1 MISDSH
7 TGVDRG
13 TDRWRRSEGMLKNG
27 TALKL
32 WQLLY
37 PNALTMHISASALI
51 KVLGQIFSKK
61 NDLLHLSLWQIII
74 MFCIFNTVNPQI
86 PSGQ

>member
-13 TDRWRRSEGMLKNG
+13 TDRWRRSEGMLKSG

-32 WQLLY
+32 WHLLY
-37 PNALTMHISASALI
+37 PNALTMHISALI
-51 KVLGQIFSKK
+51 KVLG
-61 NDLLHLSLWQIII
+61 L
-74 MFCIFNTVNPQI
+74 IFNNKKTTYYISVYGR
-86 PSGQ
+86 SL

>member
-13 TDRWRRSEGMLKNG
+13 TDRWRRSEGMLKSG

-32 WQLLY
+32 WHLLY
-37 PNALTMHISASALI
+37 PNALTMHISALI
-51 KVLGQIFSKK
+51 KVLGLIFNNNK